1 MNPTQLWRSE
11 SATAQSLKSNRKE
24 WGRTGAPTFFG
35 SEVNNV
41 IKAVIFDLDGTLADT
56 ILDLGQA
63 MNGMLREFGWKERTR
78 EELIERINRGARLFV
93 ARSMPDEVYS
103 DIDDDIVTKALA
115 VYSEKYSKCYN
126 DKTAPF
132 DGVPELLASLKADS
146 IRLGVLSNKQDEFV
160 RMIAER
166 LFPGT
171 FDFVLGQGKY
181 PEKPCPD
188 AALAVA
194 REFCCEPC
202 ECMFVG
208 DSDIDMK
215 TANNAKMY
223 AMGVSWGYRS
233 PEVLTAA
240 GAAEVAGTPD
250 DIRARISAINGKL

>member
-1 MNPTQLWRSE
+1 M
-11 SATAQSLKSNRKE
+11 
-24 WGRTGAPTFFG
+24 
-35 SEVNNV
+35 
-41 IKAVIFDLDGTLADT
+41 IKAAIFDLDGTLADT

-63 MNGMLREFGWKERTR
+63 MNGMLRQFGWKERTR

-103 DIDDDIVTKALA
+103 DINDDIVTKALG

-132 DGVPELLASLKADS
+132 DGIPQLLSELKADG

-160 RMIAER
+160 RMIAEK
-166 LFPGT
+166 LFPGM

-194 REFCCEPC
+194 RELGAEPG

-215 TANNAKMY
+215 TANNAGMY
-223 AMGVSWGYRS
+223 PMGVSWGYRP

-240 GAAEVAGTPD
+240 GAADVASVPD
-250 DIRARISAINGKL
+250 DIRARILSINEIHQ